1 MTQIEP
7 GFVSLQPAN
16 DLVKAESHRLPERAL
31 GTCASSPLAH
41 QPLTTDHCPLTTSY
55 ARLVRVNPVL
65 DQIGS
70 YAIAAIQDRA
80 RRLREAGKP
89 LVDFSIGDP
98 REPTPPFIPA
108 ALKAAVP
115 VISQY
120 PTIMG
125 LPVLR
130 QSIAG
135 YVERRFGVA
144 VDPDTEVLPTTGS
157 KEAIFSTPLAF
168 IDREAGDGVIWPA
181 PGYPIYERG
190 GRLSGAVPLPI
201 GLSGDFVFRARDIPE
216 EAWRQARLAWL
227 CSPHN
232 PSGAVIPFDELAEF
246 REQARVHGVLLC
258 SDECYVDLYDHDPP
272 HSLLETG
279 GTEGVLVYLSLSKR
293 SGMTGYRSGAVVG
306 DARAITTLKA
316 LRTGTGTAPPEFTQ
330 AAATVAWRDDRHS
343 AERRVLFRRKRAILS
358 RGFAALGY
366 PTVASGAGLYLW
378 LKVPDDLAITEQL
391 LEHGVVVSPGR
402 VFGPGGEGYIRLAL
416 VPALDECE
424 EAVEVVR
431 NCLSNT

>member
-1 MTQIEP
+1 M
-7 GFVSLQPAN
+7 
-16 DLVKAESHRLPERAL
+16 
-31 GTCASSPLAH
+31 
-41 QPLTTDHCPLTTSY
+41 
-55 ARLVRVNPVL
+55 RVNPVL

-80 RRLREAGKP
+80 RRLREAGRP

-115 VISQY
+115 VVSQY
-120 PTIMG
+120 PTIAG
-125 LPVLR
+125 LPALR
-130 QSIAG
+130 RAIAG
-135 YVERRFGVA
+135 YVGRRFGVA
-144 VDPDTEVLPTTGS
+144 IDPDTEVLPTTGS

-168 IDREAGDGVIWPA
+168 IDREAGDGVIWPS

-190 GRLSGAVPLPI
+190 ARLAGAVPLPVM
-201 GLSGDFVFRARDIPE
+201 LSSDFVLRTRDIPD
-216 EAWRQARLAWL
+216 ASWVQARLAWL

-232 PSGAVIPFDELAEF
+232 PSGAVIPIDELAAF
-246 REQARVHGVLLC
+246 REQAAIHDVLLC

-272 HSLLETG
+272 RSLLEAG
-279 GTEGVLVYLSLSKR
+279 GTEGVLIYLSLSKR

-306 DARAITTLKA
+306 DARAIATLKA

-330 AAATVAWRDDRHS
+330 AAATAAWNDDAHA
-343 AERRVLFRRKRAILS
+343 AERRDLFRRKRAILTRS
-358 RGFAALGY
+358 FAALGY
-366 PTVASGAGLYLW
+366 TTVASEAGLYIW
-378 LKVPDDLAITEQL
+378 LKVPDDLAITERL

-416 VPALDECE
+416 VPALEECE
-424 EAVEVVR
+424 EAVEVVS

>member
-1 MTQIEP
+1 M
-7 GFVSLQPAN
+7 FC
-16 DLVKAESHRLPERAL
+16 D
-31 GTCASSPLAH
+31 
-41 QPLTTDHCPLTTSY
+41 Y
-55 ARLVRVNPVL
+55 ARPVRINPVL

-80 RRLREAGKP
+80 RRLREAGEP

-120 PTIMG
+120 PTIAG
-125 LPVLR
+125 LPALR
-130 QSIAG
+130 QSIVG
-135 YVERRFGVA
+135 YVERRFGV
-144 VDPDTEVLPTTGS
+144 VIDPDTEVIPTTGS

-168 IDREAGDGVIWPA
+168 IDREAGDGVIWPT

-190 GRLSGAVPLPI
+190 ARLAGAVPLPV
-201 GLSGDFVFRARDIPE
+201 GLSSDFVFRTRDIPE

-227 CSPHN
+227 CNPHN
-232 PSGAVIPFDELAEF
+232 PSGAVIPLDELAEF
-246 REQARVHGVLLC
+246 REQAAVHGVLLC

-272 HSLLETG
+272 RSLLETG
-279 GTEGVLVYLSLSKR
+279 GAEGVLIYLSLSKR

-306 DARAITTLKA
+306 DARAIAVLKA

-330 AAATVAWRDDRHS
+330 AAATAAWSDDRHV
-343 AERRVLFRRKRAILS
+343 AERRDIFRRKRAVMT
-358 RGFAALGY
+358 RAFATLGY
-366 PTVASGAGLYLW
+366 PTVASEAGLYIW
-378 LKVPDDLAITEQL
+378 LKVPDDLAITERL

-416 VPALDECE
+416 VPTPAECE
-424 EAVEVVR
+424 QAVEVVT
-431 NCLSNT
+431 NCLTSI

>member
-1 MTQIEP
+1 MRI
-7 GFVSLQPAN
+7 
-16 DLVKAESHRLPERAL
+16 
-31 GTCASSPLAH
+31 
-41 QPLTTDHCPLTTSY
+41 
-55 ARLVRVNPVL
+55 NPVL

-70 YAIAAIQDRA
+70 YAIAAIQGRA
-80 RRLREAGKP
+80 RSLRDAGEP

-120 PTIMG
+120 PTIAG
-125 LPVLR
+125 LPRLR
-130 QSIAG
+130 RSIAG

-144 VDPDTEVLPTTGS
+144 IDPDTEVLPTTGS

-168 IDREAGDGVIWPA
+168 IDRDAGDGVIWPT

-190 GRLSGAVPLPI
+190 ARLAGAVPLPI
-201 GLSGDFVFRARDIPE
+201 GLSGDFVFRARDIPR
-216 EAWRQARLAWL
+216 EAWSRARLVWL

-232 PSGAVIPFDELAEF
+232 PSGAVTPLDDLAAF
-246 REQARVHGVLLC
+246 REQAALHDVLLC
-258 SDECYVDLYDHDPP
+258 SDECYVDLYDGDPP
-272 HSLLETG
+272 RSLLETG
-279 GTEGVLVYLSLSKR
+279 GTEGVLIYLSLSKR

-306 DARAITTLKA
+306 DTRAIAALKA

-330 AAATVAWRDDRHS
+330 AAATVAWSDDRH
-343 AERRVLFRRKRAILS
+343 ATQRRDLFRRKRAVLTEA
-358 RGFAALGY
+358 FAALGY
-366 PTVASGAGLYLW
+366 PTVASKAGLYIW
-378 LKVPDDLAITEQL
+378 LKVPDDLAITERL

-416 VPALDECE
+416 VPTLDECK
-424 EAVEVVR
+424 EAVEVVT
-431 NCLSNT
+431 NCLSNS